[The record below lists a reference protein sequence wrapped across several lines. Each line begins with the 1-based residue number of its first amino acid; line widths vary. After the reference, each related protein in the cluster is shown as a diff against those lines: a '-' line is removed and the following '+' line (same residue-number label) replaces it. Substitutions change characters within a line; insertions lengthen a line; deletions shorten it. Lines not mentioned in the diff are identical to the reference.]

1 MRVVKLY
8 EDFIDTDK
16 SIKSVKVEKVRQ
28 DLEDIFVELIDVGY
42 SVKVNALQYD
52 ITPNTHYEVILVRNS
67 GIDFN
72 ELEEY
77 VMMFKDY
84 LSGYEYNNMKWHSW
98 SLGHSKYRVDKEF
111 DEIGQNRI
119 EEFGEWSGMRW
130 NHLAIGLKISFF
142 VI

>member
-8 EDFIDTDK
+8 EDFID
-16 SIKSVKVEKVRQ
+16 KSVKVEKVRQ
-28 DLEDIFVELIDVGY
+28 DLEDIFVELRDDNY
-42 SVKVNALQYD
+42 SVKVNAFQYD

-67 GIDFN
+67 GID
-72 ELEEY
+72 LDGLSEY

-84 LSGYEYNNMKWHSW
+84 LSEYEYENMKWHSW
-98 SLGHSKYRVDKEF
+98 SLGHSKYRVDLDF
-111 DEIGQNRI
+111 DEIEQKRI

-130 NHLAIGLKISFF
+130 NHLAIGIKISFF

>member
-1 MRVVKLY
+1 MRVIKLY
-8 EDFIDTDK
+8 EDFTD
-16 SIKSVKVEKVRQ
+16 KSVKVEKVRQ
-28 DLEDIFVELIDVGY
+28 DLEDIFVELRDVKY

-84 LSGYEYNNMKWHSW
+84 LSDYEYNNMKWHSW
-98 SLGHSKYRVDKEF
+98 SLGHSKYRIDNEF
-111 DEIGQNRI
+111 DKIVKNRV
-119 EEFGEWSGMRW
+119 EEFIIS
-130 NHLAIGLKISFF
+130 NAIGLKISFF

>member
-28 DLEDIFVELIDVGY
+28 DLEDIFVELRDVKY

>member
-1 MRVVKLY
+1 MRIKMY
-8 EDFIDTDK
+8 ENFTEGNDK
-16 SIKSVKVEKVRQ
+16 SIKVEKVRQ
-28 DLEDIFVELIDVGY
+28 DLEDIFVELRDDNY
-42 SVKVNALQYD
+42 SVKVNAFQYD
-52 ITPNTHYEVILVRNS
+52 ITPNTHYEVILVRNT
-67 GIDFN
+67 GID
-72 ELEEY
+72 LDGLSEY

-84 LSGYEYNNMKWHSW
+84 LSEYEYENMKWHSW

>member
-1 MRVVKLY
+1 MRVKLY
-8 EDFIDTDK
+8 EDFIGDK
-16 SIKSVKVEKVRQ
+16 SIRVEKVRQ

-84 LSGYEYNNMKWHSW
+84 LSDYRYDNMKWHSW
-98 SLGHSKYRVDKEF
+98 SLGHSKYRIDNEF

-119 EEFGEWSGMRW
+119 EEFGNSITGWKS

>member
-1 MRVVKLY
+1 MY
-8 EDFIDTDK
+8 ENFTEGNDK
-16 SIKSVKVEKVRQ
+16 SIKVEKVRQ
-28 DLEDIFVELIDVGY
+28 DLEDIFVELRDDNY
-42 SVKVNALQYD
+42 SVKVNAFQYD
-52 ITPNTHYEVILVRNS
+52 ITPNTHYEVILVRNT
-67 GIDFN
+67 GID
-72 ELEEY
+72 LDGLSEY

-84 LSGYEYNNMKWHSW
+84 LSEYEYENMKWHSW

>member
-8 EDFIDTDK
+8 EDFIDD
-16 SIKSVKVEKVRQ
+16 KSVKVEKVRQ
-28 DLEDIFVELIDVGY
+28 DLEDIFVELRDVKY
-42 SVKVNALQYD
+42 SVKVNALVYD

-84 LSGYEYNNMKWHSW
+84 LSEYEYENMKWHSW

>member
-8 EDFIDTDK
+8 EDFID
-16 SIKSVKVEKVRQ
+16 KSVKVEKIRQ

-42 SVKVNALQYD
+42 SVKVNALVYD

-84 LSGYEYNNMKWHSW
+84 LSEYEYNNMKWHSW
-98 SLGHSKYRVDKEF
+98 SLGHSKYRVDNEF
-111 DEIGQNRI
+111 DEIVQNRLRNFPNTI
-119 EEFGEWSGMRW
+119 KR
-130 NHLAIGLKISFF
+130 ITTGLKISFF

>member
-1 MRVVKLY
+1 MRVIKLY
-8 EDFIDTDK
+8 EDFTDK
-16 SIKSVKVEKVRQ
+16 SIKVEKIRQ
-28 DLEDIFVELIDVGY
+28 DLEDIFVELRDVKY

-52 ITPNTHYEVILVRNS
+52 VTPNTHYEVILVRNS

-84 LSGYEYNNMKWHSW
+84 LSDYEYNNMKWHSW
-98 SLGHSKYRVDKEF
+98 SLGHSKYRIDNEF
-111 DEIGQNRI
+111 DKIVKNRV
-119 EEFGEWSGMRW
+119 EEFIIS
-130 NHLAIGLKISFF
+130 NAIGLKISFF

>member
-8 EDFIDTDK
+8 EDFTGD
-16 SIKSVKVEKVRQ
+16 KSVKVEKVRQ
-28 DLEDIFVELIDVGY
+28 DLEDIFVELSDLGY

-72 ELEEY
+72 DLSDY

-84 LSGYEYNNMKWHSW
+84 LSDYEYDNMKWHSW
-98 SLGHSKYRVDKEF
+98 SLGHSKYRIDNDF
-111 DEIGQNRI
+111 DTIVKNRV
-119 EEFGEWSGMRW
+119 EEFFIS
-130 NHLAIGLKISFF
+130 NAIGIKISFF
-142 VI
+142 II

>member
-1 MRVVKLY
+1 MRLY
-8 EDFIDTDK
+8 EDFTDK
-16 SIKSVKVEKVRQ
+16 SIKVEKIRQ
-28 DLEDIFVELIDVGY
+28 DLEDIFVELRDVKY

-72 ELEEY
+72 ELSEY

-84 LSGYEYNNMKWHSW
+84 LIDYEYNNMKWHSW
-98 SLGHSKYRVDKEF
+98 SLGHSKYRIDLDF
-111 DEIGQNRI
+111 DEIEKNRI
-119 EEFGEWSGMRW
+119 EEFFIS
-130 NHLAIGLKISFF
+130 NAIGIKISFF

>member
-1 MRVVKLY
+1 MDKVMRLMRLY
-8 EDFIDTDK
+8 EDFTDK
-16 SIKSVKVEKVRQ
+16 SIKVEKIRQ
-28 DLEDIFVELIDVGY
+28 DLEDIFVELRDVKY

-72 ELEEY
+72 ELSEY

-84 LSGYEYNNMKWHSW
+84 LIDYEYNNMKWHSW
-98 SLGHSKYRVDKEF
+98 SLGHSKYRIDLDF
-111 DEIGQNRI
+111 DEIEKNRI
-119 EEFGEWSGMRW
+119 EEFFIS
-130 NHLAIGLKISFF
+130 NAIGIKISFF

>member
-1 MRVVKLY
+1 MIKIKLF
-8 EDFIDTDK
+8 EDFNDK

-84 LSGYEYNNMKWHSW
+84 LSDYRYDNMKWHSW
-98 SLGHSKYRVDKEF
+98 SLGHSKYRVDLDF

-119 EEFGEWSGMRW
+119 EEFGEGQFGP
-130 NHLAIGLKISFF
+130 NQVVGLKISFF